1 MSAAWLNRE
10 IAEMTENTEAII
22 RNLCI
27 LADGCRKHPAYRA
40 KHRATGNCEPC
51 VRMYDA
57 RLQLNE
63 LKGEPDK
70 S

>member
-40 KHRATGNCEPC
+40 KRREPC